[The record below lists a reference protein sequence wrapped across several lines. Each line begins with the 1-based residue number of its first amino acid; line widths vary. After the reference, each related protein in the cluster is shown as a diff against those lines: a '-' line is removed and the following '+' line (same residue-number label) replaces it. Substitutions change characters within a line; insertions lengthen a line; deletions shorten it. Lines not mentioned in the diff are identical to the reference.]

1 MREQVSYPSE
11 QLLQEWQYR
20 REMVNYYFGVLLR
33 LTPYDNDA
41 YQQWRELNGKLST
54 ELSAF
59 RHARD
64 QLRSYEQEHATVS
77 PVQQ

>member
-1 MREQVSYPSE
+1 MREQASYPSE
-11 QLLQEWQYR
+11 RLLQEWQYR
-20 REMVNYYFGVLLR
+20 REMVNYYFGILLR
-33 LTPYDNDA
+33 LSPHDNDA
-41 YQQWRELNGKLST
+41 SQQWRELNGKLST